1 MAVTPKL
8 IALDLDE
15 TTLNQQSCLS
25 PGNRAALEA
34 AVSAGIEIIIASGRS
49 LDTLP
54 EGMTHF
60 PGIRYATCG
69 NGAMVYDLA
78 AHAVLAQHFLPPVTA
93 EQVLRLSFG
102 AFLT

>member
-54 EGMTHF
+54 EEMPMPF
-60 PGIRYATCG
+60 WRSIFSRLKLRSRYSG
-69 NGAMVYDLA
+69 
-78 AHAVLAQHFLPPVTA
+78 
-93 EQVLRLSFG
+93 
-102 AFLT
+102 